1 MSGCHLSQAGRIHKV
16 VSDVLES
23 IVYERFLHEKHP
35 NISDHLIDLPPD
47 ETDTA
52 TFESVVVVND

>member
-35 NISDHLIDLPPD
+35 NISDDLIDLPPD